1 MTSSIQQN
9 TPVSLKNVV
18 IDDGFWAQRQANNR
32 EHTLPAIKHQM
43 EKTGRVDAWKL
54 EYNKEQ
60 TPAAGG
66 QASRLA
72 QPLNKVK
79 PHIFWDSDTW
89 MFPPLLLTHPD
100 IARSLVAFRSRTLEA
115 ARANARANGRGGAMY
130 PWEADER
137 GRETTPRSIVMIRG

>member
-54 EYNKEQ
+54 EYKKEQ
-60 TPAAGG
+60 PSGAGG
-66 QASRLA
+66 QASEPGNPVGRPVLA
-72 QPLNKVK
+72 VAPVADQ
-79 PHIFWDSDTW
+79 
-89 MFPPLLLTHPD
+89 
-100 IARSLVAFRSRTLEA
+100 IAA
-115 ARANARANGRGGAMY
+115 
-130 PWEADER
+130 
-137 GRETTPRSIVMIRG
+137 

>member
-54 EYNKEQ
+54 EYKKEQ
-60 TPAAGG
+60 PAGAGG
-66 QASRLA
+66 QGTGRHALGARLTRRVSVNRA
-72 QPLNKVK
+72 RCPRKV
-79 PHIFWDSDTW
+79 
-89 MFPPLLLTHPD
+89 
-100 IARSLVAFRSRTLEA
+100 R
-115 ARANARANGRGGAMY
+115 
-130 PWEADER
+130 
-137 GRETTPRSIVMIRG
+137 